1 MADDEHDEHRD
12 AASDGD
18 SPNADEATVAAGDA
32 ADSAS
37 DVLAVAEEA
46 AAREAEAEAA
56 QADGPKVVRPRART
70 SRNANGTAESP
81 AEGAAPVADVAPGAP
96 AGMTAGDVTVI
107 PTTTPA
113 SAGRAFGTESLTI
126 RQGGLEE
133 ANARTIDISQGGIG
147 RATADDIAISQGG
160 IGFARGDRVSVEM
173 GGIGAAIGGEVRLTQ
188 GVAGTI
194 LARDV
199 RVEQAG
205 VRTILA
211 NHVHIE
217 RTTGVLFLIARR
229 VDGNVRAVL
238 DWRGALAFGAAFGV
252 VVSLFRR
259 RGR

>member
-12 AASDGD
+12 AASDGE
-18 SPNADEATVAAGDA
+18 SPKADAATVAAADA
-32 ADSAS
+32 AASAN

-56 QADGPKVVRPRART
+56 EADGPKVVRPRART
-70 SRNANGTAESP
+70 SRKANGTAESP
-81 AEGAAPVADVAPGAP
+81 AVGAAPVADSVPGAP
-96 AGMTAGDVTVI
+96 AGDVTVI
-107 PTTTPA
+107 PPTTPA

-147 RATADDIAISQGG
+147 RARADDIAISQGG

-173 GGIGAAIGGEVRLTQ
+173 GGIGAAIAGEVRLTQ
-188 GVAGTI
+188 GGAGTI

-205 VRTILA
+205 VRTIIA

-229 VDGNVRAVL
+229 VDGNVRVVL
-238 DWRGALAFGAAFGV
+238 DWRGALAFGAAFGI